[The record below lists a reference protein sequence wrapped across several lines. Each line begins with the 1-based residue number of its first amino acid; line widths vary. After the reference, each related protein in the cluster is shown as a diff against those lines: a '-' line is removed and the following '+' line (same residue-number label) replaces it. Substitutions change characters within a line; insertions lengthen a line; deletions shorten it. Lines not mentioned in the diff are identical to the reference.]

1 MVTRFVLN
9 LLSAAWTAESR
20 EEASKSWRK
29 IFKVIFSWSL
39 IKVVITI
46 MVITRD
52 KKRHFFFSQNSKL
65 NILENCNMYFCF
77 GTKMSHSSALE
88 RDAAHRWCWN
98 IVDSTLANTFQAQE
112 PQLWEV
118 SPPSRQATLRCHWLK
133 NLLGSSWKNL
143 DDQKHNVDYQS
154 SQSSN
159 HCHHQIIII
168 TIVII
173 IMIFIHLGSRSSI
186 TICASTAASRPANR
200 FLGEISWRRWRWR
213 NKWRSILG
221 GIAEPCRYLQTLN
234 CVRAKLLP
242 GSVLSIED
250 WITVCHV

>member
-20 EEASKSWRK
+20 EEASKSCRK

-39 IKVVITI
+39 IKVDITI
-46 MVITRD
+46 MVIMRD
-52 KKRHFFFSQNSKL
+52 KKRRSFFFSQNSKH
-65 NILENCNMYFCF
+65 NILENCNMYFCS
-77 GTKMSHSSALE
+77 GTKMNHSSALE

-118 SPPSRQATLRCHWLK
+118 SPPSRQVTLRCHWLK
-133 NLLGSSWKNL
+133 NLLGSSWKHL

-213 NKWRSILG
+213 KKLPILA